1 MQKIF
6 LYIDESKNVVQKK
19 LFILAYQSNKKLGI
33 LNNTYNQ
40 LKIDYRY
47 FGEIHGFRKKEVQF
61 LWKDLEKK
69 NYWGT
74 QKNIEKIYF
83 FEFDNFEEKG
93 FKWKNVYEFITNTI
107 EYR

>member
-1 MQKIF
+1 MQKTF
-6 LYIDESKNVVQKK
+6 LYIDESKKVIQKK
-19 LFILAYQSNKKLGI
+19 LFILVYQSNKKIGI

-47 FGEIHGFRKKEVQF
+47 YGEIHGFRKKEVQF

-69 NYWGT
+69 NYWST

-83 FEFDNFEEKG
+83 FEFDNFEEK
-93 FKWKNVYEFITNTI
+93 
-107 EYR
+107 